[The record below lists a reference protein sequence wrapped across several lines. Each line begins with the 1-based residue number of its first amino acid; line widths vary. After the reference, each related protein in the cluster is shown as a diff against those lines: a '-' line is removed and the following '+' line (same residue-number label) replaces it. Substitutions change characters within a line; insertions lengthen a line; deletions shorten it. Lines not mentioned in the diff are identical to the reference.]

1 MNSPRHVLF
10 CCAQFVVFA
19 VAGHL
24 PLPGT
29 RQPEGEESP
38 TPKDQLTHPQIGQ
51 ALLSPEQQENAFV
64 FKGEGAGFDMPRLV
78 GG

>member
-1 MNSPRHVLF
+1 MAN
-10 CCAQFVVFA
+10 
-19 VAGHL
+19 L
-24 PLPGT
+24 PLKPGT

-64 FKGEGAGFDMPRLV
+64 FKGEGSGFDMPRLV